1 MIFIIEYSGYCLV
14 RDWWEKHTGKERMT
28 LLCHFSECSG
38 ELLTK
43 KTILWQEN
51 PCKHKRSKTQNYLG
65 RNKVKGREAVLDKQ
79 AQINSQKDDG
89 AVFLSLLW
97 ILSRVRNGY
106 ESAAGANTMGWAT
119 LLR

>member
-1 MIFIIEYSGYCLV
+1 M
-14 RDWWEKHTGKERMT
+14 
-28 LLCHFSECSG
+28 
-38 ELLTK
+38 
-43 KTILWQEN
+43 
-51 PCKHKRSKTQNYLG
+51 
-65 RNKVKGREAVLDKQ
+65 KGREAVLDKQ